1 MKTSIHSRKAPPRTP
16 RSSAGK
22 RNLPARAFAAV
33 GTLSATAL
41 LCAGCEGANPISAVP
56 TGGEVFLQPVEASD
70 PDSFTDS
77 TVRSA
82 ASPRPV
88 TRLPEPTVDEALSA
102 ARSVSGATPGLYG
115 GTRSAPSCDIERQIA
130 LLTADATKAR
140 AFAQAAGIDQA
151 SLRDR
156 LRGLTSVVLRADTL
170 VTLHG
175 LRDGQ
180 ATARQSVLEA
190 GTAVLIDNRGVPR
203 VRCAGGNPIS
213 EPARLQGTPATQGRP
228 WSGYRPGQ
236 VVVVTPA
243 PQIILNIM
251 IINIEDKDT
260 WIERRIGD
268 DGRRDVVVPPPPG
281 RDSGSSEDRMRTPG
295 TEDTRTEQPEEHE
308 HESEEVPG
316 ERDASPLDTPAPS
329 GTDAA
334 PYEKSRLPARS
345 GLDCVTPGATVTVAP
360 KGRPSQSGQSPA
372 ETTKRGGDCAA
383 PTIVAAPSSA
393 PSGSGTPSATA
404 AAPPAAATAPA
415 ASPTADAPP
424 ASPSAPAYPP
434 SAPDA
439 SASLRPPGED
449 TGPVGVPE
457 TSGVADG
464 GGPVPQAT
472 STESPLLDSPAR
484 ILGH

>member
-1 MKTSIHSRKAPPRTP
+1 M
-16 RSSAGK
+16 
-22 RNLPARAFAAV
+22 PARAFAAV

-41 LCAGCEGANPISAVP
+41 LCAGCAGADSISAVP

-190 GTAVLIDNRGVPR
+190 GTAVLVDNRGVPR

-213 EPARLQGTPATQGRP
+213 EPARLQGTPAIQGRP

-281 RDSGSSEDRMRTPG
+281 RDSGSSEDRMRTPD
-295 TEDTRTEQPEEHE
+295 TEDTRTEQPEEHAD
-308 HESEEVPG
+308 ESEEVPD
-316 ERDASPLDTPAPS
+316 ERDAPPLDTPSPS
-329 GTDAA
+329 GTGAA

-360 KGRPSQSGQSPA
+360 KGQPSQSGQSPA
-372 ETTKRGGDCAA
+372 ETTKRGDDCAA

-424 ASPSAPAYPP
+424 VSPSAPASPP

-439 SASLRPPGED
+439 SASLHSPGED
-449 TGPVGVPE
+449 TGPAGVPE

-472 STESPLLDSPAR
+472 GTESPLLDSPAR

>member
-1 MKTSIHSRKAPPRTP
+1 M
-16 RSSAGK
+16 
-22 RNLPARAFAAV
+22 PARAFAAV

-41 LCAGCEGANPISAVP
+41 LCAGCGGADPISAVP
-56 TGGEVFLQPVEASD
+56 TGGEVFLQPFEASD

-88 TRLPEPTVDEALSA
+88 TRLPESTVDEALSA

-190 GTAVLIDNRGVPR
+190 GTAVLVDNRGVPR

-213 EPARLQGTPATQGRP
+213 EPARLQGTPAIQGRP

-243 PQIILNIM
+243 PQTILNIM

-281 RDSGSSEDRMRTPG
+281 RDSGSSEDRMRTPD
-295 TEDTRTEQPEEHE
+295 TEDTRTEQPEEHAY
-308 HESEEVPG
+308 ESEEVPD
-316 ERDASPLDTPAPS
+316 ERDAPPLDTPSPS
-329 GTDAA
+329 GTGAA

-360 KGRPSQSGQSPA
+360 KGQPSQSGQSPA
-372 ETTKRGGDCAA
+372 ETTKRGDDCAA

-415 ASPTADAPP
+415 ASPTADAPLGFP
-424 ASPSAPAYPP
+424 LGSGLP
-434 SAPDA
+434 
-439 SASLRPPGED
+439 SLRPGRVGLPVLAGRGH
-449 TGPVGVPE
+449 GPRGR
-457 TSGVADG
+457 
-464 GGPVPQAT
+464 
-472 STESPLLDSPAR
+472 AR
-484 ILGH
+484 DVRRC